1 MQDIHLVNMSYF
13 KTVLLVSFLSL
24 ISAARRMRLG
34 YMHSCTSD
42 KQCRSQSC
50 ITLCGTSEKSC
61 TEPRWFF
68 ERHGMGL
75 PDCVERDAEG
85 QIKYR
90 GLSSKDNRELGETCA
105 VSSNC
110 KSGNCVPRCGHKDDE
125 QWTCIQQP
133 EFWLSHGVNDPV
145 CMYKDL
151 YDLGLILMDADK
163 NNPKEVGD
171 AVDSIKQS
179 LARHS
184 SEGGNDM
191 ENRNEADLV
200 KRQDVDRD
208 VTETDNEVNYRH
220 EAQMERKAHSEDK
233 SPHEEI
239 PNEENSDEEPSYD
252 SEDLTRMTAEEDDKR
267 EAELKI
273 ENKVENLNEEP
284 VFEPNVPAY
293 LRQGVK
299 EEAKE
304 ELKGEEEDSN
314 WMF

>member
-1 MQDIHLVNMSYF
+1 
-13 KTVLLVSFLSL
+13 
-24 ISAARRMRLG
+24 
-34 YMHSCTSD
+34 
-42 KQCRSQSC
+42 
-50 ITLCGTSEKSC
+50 
-61 TEPRWFF
+61 
-68 ERHGMGL
+68 
-75 PDCVERDAEG
+75 
-85 QIKYR
+85 
-90 GLSSKDNRELGETCA
+90 
-105 VSSNC
+105 
-110 KSGNCVPRCGHKDDE
+110 
-125 QWTCIQQP
+125 
-133 EFWLSHGVNDPV
+133 
-145 CMYKDL
+145 
-151 YDLGLILMDADK
+151 MDADK

-233 SPHEEI
+233 SPHEVI

-252 SEDLTRMTAEEDDKR
+252 SEDLTKMTVEEDDKR
-267 EAELKI
+267 EAELNI
-273 ENKVENLNEEP
+273 ENKVENVNEEP

-304 ELKGEEEDSN
+304 ELKGEEVDST
-314 WMF
+314 WIF